1 VKRTAILTG
10 MALALAGLGLWQGGE
25 AAWIH
30 AKALLAQA
38 LLERAWARTLAGE
51 PAARPWP
58 WADTW
63 PLALLE
69 VPRLSKRMIVLA
81 GGSGRTLAF
90 GPGHVDGSPPPGEP
104 GNSVI
109 GGHRDTHFRMLEELR
124 PGDEIRVQTQDG
136 ARHDF
141 RVRATDVVDS
151 RKVRLDP
158 AGARPGLIL
167 VTCYPFDA
175 VIPGGPMR
183 FVVFA
188 EAAGGR
194 GAGLAA
200 ALP

>member
-1 VKRTAILTG
+1 MKRTAILTG
-10 MALALAGLGLWQGGE
+10 VALTLAGLGLWQGGE

-69 VPRLSKRMIVLA
+69 VPRLSERMIVLA

-188 EAAGGR
+188 EGADGP